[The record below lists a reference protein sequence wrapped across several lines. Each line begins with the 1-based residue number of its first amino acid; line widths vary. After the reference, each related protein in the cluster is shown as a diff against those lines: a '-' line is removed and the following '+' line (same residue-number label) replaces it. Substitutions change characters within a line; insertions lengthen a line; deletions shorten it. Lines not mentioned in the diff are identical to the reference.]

1 MLNDA
6 SLIGFI
12 PTRDG
17 EAARHFYQSV
27 LGLTLLSDDRFA
39 LVFRT
44 GSGTMVRIIRV
55 DDFTPAAFTIL
66 GWEVKSIEEYARALA
81 AAGVSPTRYPFLEQD
96 DHGIWKAPSGDK
108 VLWFKDPDGNTLS
121 LSEHVHP

>member
-12 PTRDG
+12 PTHDA
-17 EAARHFYQSV
+17 EAARPFYEQI
-27 LGLTLLSDDRFA
+27 LGLTFVSDDTFA

-44 GSGTMVRIIRV
+44 DRGSTLRVVRV
-55 DDFTPAAFTIL
+55 GEFTPAPFTIL
-66 GWEVKSIEEYARALA
+66 GWEVTEIEQKARDLA
-81 AAGVSPTRYPFLEQD
+81 GRGVACLRFPFLEQD
-96 DHGIWKAPSGDK
+96 DDAVWTAPGGDK

-121 LSEHVHP
+121 LSQHAPR

>member
-6 SLIGFI
+6 PLIGFI

-17 EAARHFYQSV
+17 DAARHFYQQV
-27 LGLTLLSDDRFA
+27 LGLGFVSDDQFA

-44 GSGTMVRIIRV
+44 GTGTMVRVVRV
-55 DDFTPAAFTIL
+55 GDFTPATFTIL
-66 GWEVKSIEEYARALA
+66 GWKVTAIEEHARTLA
-81 AAGVSPTRYPFLEQD
+81 AAGVTPTRYPFLEQD
-96 DHGIWKAPSGDK
+96 DLGVWIAPTGDK